1 MLKKAIATTTL
12 IIGLS
17 TSAFAG
23 QCGDS
28 INDWVVEDPMTG
40 ITIVTNDQQ
49 LTMYV
54 DNVNRFDRTLRD
66 IESYGFDNGLAKSLQ
81 SKGCINPTFIPM
93 YNKYGLPNKEW
104 QNIDPST
111 IDYMYRHI

>member
-1 MLKKAIATTTL
+1 MKKLLIAITL
-12 IIGLS
+12 ITGIS

-28 INDWVVEDPMTG
+28 INDWVVGDPMTG

-54 DNVNRFDRTLRD
+54 DNVNKFDRTLRD

-93 YNKYGLPNKEW
+93 YNKYGQPNKDW
-104 QNIDPST
+104 QSIDPST
-111 IDYMYRHI
+111 IDYIYRHI